1 MTTATYKSTRGQA
14 PTLTFEEVLM
24 TGLAADGGL
33 YVPETWPRWSKPEL
47 RRLRGVSYSVLA
59 TEILRPFVA
68 IPTPVL
74 RVLIEDSYQE
84 FRHPAIVPLTQ
95 INERLWIME
104 LFHGPTLSF
113 KDLALQLVG
122 QLFRYLTGSS
132 GKRYALLTATSGDT
146 GSAAIS
152 GFQACQTMDVFV
164 LYPEG
169 RISEV
174 QRRQMT
180 TVRASNIHPIALQG
194 TFDDCQAIVKTL
206 FHQPELQAEA
216 ALIAANSINW
226 GRIMSQTVYY
236 FAAGLALGAP
246 DRPLRFVVPT
256 GNFGN
261 IYAAYAAKQ
270 MGLPIAELVIATNE
284 NDNLVGFF
292 SSGYWGNRP
301 VTATNSPSIDI
312 GLPSNLERYLFDLY
326 RQDSE
331 VVSDLIEKLKQGSA
345 TLPLARLKQAQK
357 TFKAFMVNQR
367 MTVDQIRRTYSN
379 AGYLLDP
386 HTAVGM
392 AAAERLLESNP
403 DPEPPTI
410 VAGCAHPAKFPKT
423 VSQASGQT
431 PTLPLPSLRDLTE
444 HTLSLP
450 NETDAVLKTILR
462 ILRK

>member
-1 MTTATYKSTRGQA
+1 MTTAIYKSTRGQS

-68 IPTPVL
+68 IPSPVL
-74 RVLIEDSYQE
+74 RVLIEDSYQG

-95 INERLWIME
+95 ISERLWIME

-180 TVRASNIHPIALQG
+180 TVQASNIHPIAIQG

-206 FHQPELQAEA
+206 FHQPELQAR
-216 ALIAANSINW
+216 NDPD
-226 GRIMSQTVYY
+226 RRQ
-236 FAAGLALGAP
+236 FDQLGADYESNCVLFRGGSRPRSAGSTAAIRRP
-246 DRPLRFVVPT
+246 DRQFRQYLR
-256 GNFGN
+256 
-261 IYAAYAAKQ
+261 
-270 MGLPIAELVIATNE
+270 
-284 NDNLVGFF
+284 
-292 SSGYWGNRP
+292 
-301 VTATNSPSIDI
+301 
-312 GLPSNLERYLFDLY
+312 
-326 RQDSE
+326 
-331 VVSDLIEKLKQGSA
+331 
-345 TLPLARLKQAQK
+345 RL
-357 TFKAFMVNQR
+357 
-367 MTVDQIRRTYSN
+367 RR
-379 AGYLLDP
+379 
-386 HTAVGM
+386 
-392 AAAERLLESNP
+392 
-403 DPEPPTI
+403 
-410 VAGCAHPAKFPKT
+410 
-423 VSQASGQT
+423 
-431 PTLPLPSLRDLTE
+431 
-444 HTLSLP
+444 
-450 NETDAVLKTILR
+450 
-462 ILRK
+462 